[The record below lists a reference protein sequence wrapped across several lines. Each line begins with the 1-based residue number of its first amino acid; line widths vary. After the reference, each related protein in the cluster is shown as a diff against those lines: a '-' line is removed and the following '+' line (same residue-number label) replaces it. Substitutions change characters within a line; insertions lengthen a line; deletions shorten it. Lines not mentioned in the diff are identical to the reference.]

1 MTEILEISDVIVD
14 YNADTLERRP
24 VHKEAALERLRR
36 MFPDRIGL
44 NIGGLRGWSV
54 LGPLL

>member
-1 MTEILEISDVIVD
+1 MDRRFEARKRELLE
-14 YNADTLERRP
+14 
-24 VHKEAALERLRR
+24 R